1 MSICNNLEG
10 LSILLWNMCPIN
22 EHSPVLTLFC
32 YTFPFLGLGIGIC
45 LCAGV
50 TVVAEHF
57 DRYRGLAFGIV
68 TAGGGLGTFIF
79 PFLLDALNTN
89 YGWRGTMLLMGGVL
103 LHTCVFGS
111 IMWPKDKN
119 RLLTETS
126 SARDAPKSFTELEIF
141 HGLRA
146 NWRFLVLCI
155 SNFSFAF
162 GFTIFFTHM
171 PEYSRRDIGLNEY
184 QMSVLVSC
192 TGVANL
198 VFRLLQGA
206 LLDLPCVDS
215 QIIFTISYAG
225 LGVVIACLPF
235 AGTYEWMI
243 VLSILFG
250 AMFAAYGPALSEIT
264 LLYTGKEMYVSGYGY
279 MTLVCGVGGVIGA
292 PVAGNSH
299 PLYHTI
305 LFTFIVFLYVCNTFT
320 FSLIQWSC

>member
-1 MSICNNLEG
+1 
-10 LSILLWNMCPIN
+10 MCPIN

-32 YTFPFLGLGIGIC
+32 YIVPFSGLGIGIC

-68 TAGGGLGTFIF
+68 TSGAGLGTFIF
-79 PFLLDALNTN
+79 PFLLEALNTT

-111 IMWPKDKN
+111 IMWPKNKDKISAQTSSN
-119 RLLTETS
+119 SDAPNSLTELDILNS
-126 SARDAPKSFTELEIF
+126 
-141 HGLRA
+141 LRV

-155 SNFSFAF
+155 SNFAFAF
-162 GFTIFFTHM
+162 GFSIFSTHM
-171 PEYSRRDIGLNEY
+171 PEYSRRDIGLNEF

-198 VFRLLQGA
+198 AFRLLQGA

-235 AGTYEWMI
+235 AGTYVWMI
-243 VLSILFG
+243 FFCILFG

-264 LLYTGKEMYVSGYGY
+264 LLYTGKEMFVSGYGY

-292 PVAGNSH
+292 PVAGNS
-299 PLYHTI
+299 
-305 LFTFIVFLYVCNTFT
+305 TFQHL
-320 FSLIQWSC
+320 